1 MKILHVTAYYHPA
14 AEWGGPVRSVA
25 LLAEATAREGAEVE
39 VLTTNARGR
48 AALPQVPPGVRA
60 VNGIPVQYCQAR
72 GPRRFFFSAELASAL
87 WHRVRQ
93 ADVVHIHGLWTY
105 PVLAA
110 ARVCGLLGVPYVLS
124 PRGSLDPWALQQ
136 KGWKKRG
143 YTLLFEDR
151 TIRSARLLHF
161 TSEDE
166 HRTAPAPYRDR
177 PHAVVP
183 NCLELDGLLALPHDE
198 AAAEAPEL
206 LVLGRIHRM
215 KGFDVL
221 VPALRRLADDG
232 RPVRLAIAGN
242 DEDGYRAEVE
252 RLVAAHGLG
261 DRVDFLGE
269 VDEAGKREAFRRAA
283 LLVAPSYRENFGN
296 AVAEAMA
303 AGVPVVVSER
313 VGVAADVAGARAGL
327 VVPIDPVALAAAI
340 ARLLDDPTQR
350 AEMGARGRALAR
362 ARWSAPAVAR
372 AMLAA
377 YARAAPAYEEAAI
390 P

>member
-1 MKILHVTAYYHPA
+1 VRILHVTAYYHPA
-14 AEWGGPVRSVA
+14 VEWGGPVRSVA
-25 LLAEATAREGAEVE
+25 LLAQATAQAGADVE
-39 VLTTNARGR
+39 VLTTSARGR
-48 AALPQVPPGVRA
+48 ADLPPIPPGVRA
-60 VNGIPVQYCQAR
+60 VNGIPVEYCRAR

-87 WHRVRQ
+87 WRRVRR
-93 ADVVHIHGLWTY
+93 ADVVHVHGLWTY

-110 ARVCGLLGVPYVLS
+110 ARVCSLLGVPYVLS
-124 PRGSLDPWALQQ
+124 PRGSLDPWALRQ
-136 KGWKKRG
+136 KSWKKRG
-143 YTLLFEDR
+143 YTLLFEHR
-151 TIRSARLLHF
+151 TLRGARLLHF

-166 HRTAPAPYRDR
+166 HRTAPAAYRDQ

-183 NCLELDGLLALPHDE
+183 NCLELEGLLALPHDE
-198 AAAEAPEL
+198 AAAAHPEL

-221 VPALRRLADDG
+221 VPALRSLADEG
-232 RPVRLAIAGN
+232 RPVRLVIAGN

-252 RLVAAHGLG
+252 RLAAAHGVAE
-261 DRVDFLGE
+261 RIRFLGE
-269 VDEAGKREAFRRAA
+269 VDEAGKRAAFRRAA

-313 VGVAADVAGARAGL
+313 VGIAADVTEARAGL
-327 VVPIDPVALAAAI
+327 VVPIDAAGLAAAV
-340 ARLLDDPTQR
+340 ARLLDDPTAR

-362 ARWSAPAVAR
+362 ARWAGPAVAR

-377 YARAAPAYEEAAI
+377 YARVAPVAEEAAI